1 MKEQLELKEIV
12 GYLPYGLKM
21 NLTRIFFERKNVLL
35 IGSTFGFNETTKE
48 YWILKGNITYG
59 IEHIKPILFPISLF
73 KDINS
78 NEMNELNVD
87 LFNQMELCDLAN
99 KKIHFQN
106 CNHSTILI
114 CLENKI
120 DFQNLIEKDLAI
132 AVTEE
137 FNPYK

>member
-1 MKEQLELKEIV
+1 MEQLELKQIV
-12 GYLPYGLKM
+12 GYLPYGLWVEWVRPDD
-21 NLTRIFFERKNVLL
+21 NIIIQVPLTM
-35 IGSTFGFNETTKE
+35 SDYTFYMHK
-48 YWILKGNITYG
+48 YKS
-59 IEHIKPILFPISLF
+59 KPILFPISLF

-78 NEMNELNVD
+78 DEMNELNVD

-120 DFQNLIEKDLAI
+120 DFQNLIERGLAI
-132 AVTEE
+132 EVTEE